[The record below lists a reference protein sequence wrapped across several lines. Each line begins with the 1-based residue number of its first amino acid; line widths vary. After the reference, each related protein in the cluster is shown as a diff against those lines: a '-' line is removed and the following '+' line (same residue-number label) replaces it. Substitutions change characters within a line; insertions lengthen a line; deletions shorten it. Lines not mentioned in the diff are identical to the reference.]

1 MDAAARD
8 ALIPIVDLCASFSPQ
23 IDSAFLAYAESRSF
37 TDYLRGIYGADGLLT
52 LANTYANGVDCERG
66 TERAFGVSLAKLE
79 RDWQVA
85 ALGQNNIMSTL
96 GRFAPYLGLL
106 CLVMAVPLIGI
117 VNAIRKKDND

>member
-1 MDAAARD
+1 
-8 ALIPIVDLCASFSPQ
+8 
-23 IDSAFLAYAESRSF
+23 
-37 TDYLRGIYGADGLLT
+37 LLT